1 MPTEGHNRWWYDGYR
16 ARHNGKPR
24 NANPFSSPVKAKW
37 RRWDE
42 GWECADNQIRGMTEW
57 DQEQDMINQLIEE
70 ISDG

>member
-24 NANPFSSPVKAKW
+24 DANPRRTRSIHKW
-37 RRWDE
+37 RRWDH
-42 GWECADNQIRGMTEW
+42 GWECADTQIRGMTEW

-70 ISDG
+70 ISNG